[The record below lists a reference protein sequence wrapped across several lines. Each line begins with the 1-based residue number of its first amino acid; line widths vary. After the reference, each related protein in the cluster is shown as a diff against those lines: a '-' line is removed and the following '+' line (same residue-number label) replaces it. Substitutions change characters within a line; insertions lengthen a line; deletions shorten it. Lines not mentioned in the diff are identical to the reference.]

1 MAKQKQQLT
10 KIVAIT
16 HTKLRNVFGLVGIEL
31 DAEKRLVY
39 VRFAKQWSR
48 QSINTM
54 TTDISNIYKKIRWDS
69 TLITQETGHHLI
81 QALKQEHNIPLKVI
95 TTQKKIKETRDI
107 ERIRVMDIIEMT
119 QLLLQ
124 LKLNHQIRF
133 TENPKGD
140 LYELEN
146 QIAIFSE
153 HTTEA
158 GSVDYYAPGEA
169 LDSLTKSL
177 MIACFSVRN
186 ELTGADGSVI
196 CGGLNNWT
204 NNHTTGED
212 IEMEIEKQITD
223 AFPHSQGF

>member
-1 MAKQKQQLT
+1 MKTNRQKV
-10 KIVAIT
+10 VAIT

-31 DAEKRLVY
+31 DPEKRLVY

-81 QALKQEHNIPLKVI
+81 QALKQKHGMPIKVI

-133 TENPKGD
+133 TENPAGD

-177 MIACFSVRN
+177 MIACFSVRH
-186 ELTGADGSVI
+186 EITGGTGDIV
-196 CGGLNNWT
+196 CGGLQGSGWK
-204 NNHTTGED
+204 NHSTTGED
-212 IEMEIEKQITD
+212 MEIEIDNQMKS

>member
-1 MAKQKQQLT
+1 MTKQ

-39 VRFAKQWSR
+39 VRFAKQWNR

-54 TTDISNIYKKIRWDS
+54 TTDISNIYKKIRWDN
-69 TLITQETGHHLI
+69 TLITQETGQHLI
-81 QALKQEHNIPLKVI
+81 QALKQEHNIPIKVI
-95 TTQKKIKETRDI
+95 TTQKKLKEIRDI
-107 ERIRVMDIIEMT
+107 ERIKVMDVIEMT

-133 TENPKGD
+133 TENPQGD
-140 LYELEN
+140 LHELES

-186 ELTGADGSVI
+186 ELTGGNGEVV
-196 CGGLNNWT
+196 CGGLNTWNNQAHT
-204 NNHTTGED
+204 NED
-212 IEMEIEKQITD
+212 MEIEIDKQLSA
-223 AFPHSQGF
+223 AFPHSGGF